1 VERRLLDFFHRSIRN
16 ILNSGGIMP
25 RISLLAAII
34 AATISVAAC
43 ADSNPSSPTSANAVT
58 INGNVV
64 ASSGSQEA
72 SGASAQTSSLAA
84 TAPAGL
90 RVSVAGSNISALVD
104 AAGHFSLKN
113 VPPGRVDLQF
123 TSNGGTALLS
133 LTDLQ
138 TGQTIT
144 IAVILSGAAATL
156 ESESRAMGRE
166 VQLEGRIE
174 SLPPT
179 TPAGTLIVAGQSVT
193 TNDATRFFL
202 QGAASTFSALAIG
215 QRVHVKGQT
224 SGTSLVASVVDIQ
237 NTNVDVG
244 LNVNGIVAGFT
255 GPQSAFQFTVDGR
268 LVKGDASTEFFGN
281 SHFADLANG
290 RRVEVKGSQ
299 RDGFV
304 YATRIHV
311 N

>member
-1 VERRLLDFFHRSIRN
+1 MRRLNF
-16 ILNSGGIMP
+16 
-25 RISLLAAII
+25 LAVII
-34 AATISVAAC
+34 AAAVSIAAC
-43 ADSNPSSPTSANAVT
+43 GDSNPSSPSDANANAVT

-64 ASSGSQEA
+64 APGGTQTS
-72 SGASAQTSSLAA
+72 ASAQTSSTAA

-90 RVSVAGSNISALVD
+90 RVTVVGSNISAIVD
-104 AAGHFSLKN
+104 ASGHFSLKN
-113 VPPGRVDLQF
+113 VPPGNVNLQF
-123 TSNGGTALLS
+123 STSTNTALIV

-138 TGQTIT
+138 TGQTVT
-144 IAVILSGAAATL
+144 ISVTLSGSSATV
-156 ESESRAMGRE
+156 ESDRRASGKE
-166 VQLEGRIE
+166 VQLEGRVE

-179 TPAGTLIVAGQSVT
+179 TAAGSFIVAGQLVT
-193 TNDATRFFL
+193 TNDATRFYL
-202 QGAASTFSALAIG
+202 GGAASAFTALALG

-224 SGTSLVASVVDIQ
+224 SGTSLLASTVDIQ
-237 NTNVDVG
+237 NTNTDVG
-244 LNVNGIVAGFT
+244 LNINGIVAGFS